1 MNFIDR
7 DKTLTE
13 LEERD
18 WGPPTFDSQLVA
30 MIHSLRYKPLGQFT
44 IEELRICIGQYVGL
58 KFLIPVAVEQLR
70 ADPLVEGG
78 YYRGDL
84 LAALLEIKPSFWSEH
99 PGLHEM
105 VAEIAEQAAARR
117 QEIAAEE
124 AKTLERALTTFWK
137 PKFSPLQKVVV
148 IEKWQPDPG
157 EGGILGEHGIIIWR
171 SSYFVRKSRYGA
183 WGWLYVVHF
192 PQSDSYDG
200 IEESRLMETGETVSL
215 ESCLGREFE
224 ISYDRDGNGP
234 DAIRGSFRV
243 PGGFWNTFLFYIASV
258 HDVTYEIK
266 MPVRLHSQGIAKYEF
281 AVPQGVRLD
290 SQYIEEVMSKVL
302 HANEWRLIRGL
313 DSKWF
318 S

>member
-1 MNFIDR
+1 MNVIDR

-13 LEERD
+13 LEGRD
-18 WGPPTFDSQLVA
+18 WGPPNFDSQLITT
-30 MIHSLRYKPLGQFT
+30 IHHLRYKPLGQFT

-58 KFLIPVAVEQLR
+58 KFLIPVAVERLR
-70 ADPLVEGG
+70 DDPLVEGG

-84 LAALLEIKPSFWSEH
+84 LVALLDIKPSFWSEH

-105 VAEIAEQAAARR
+105 VAEVAEQAVACRP
-117 QEIAAEE
+117 EIAAEE
-124 AKTLERALTTFWK
+124 ATILERGLIAFWK
-137 PKFSPLQKVVV
+137 PKFAPLQRVVV
-148 IEKWQPDPG
+148 IEKREPDPS
-157 EGGILGEHGIIIWR
+157 EGGIFGEHAIIIWR
-171 SSYFVRKSRYGA
+171 SSYFVRKSHYGA
-183 WGWLYVVHF
+183 SGWLYVVHF

-200 IEESRLMETGETVSL
+200 IEESRLMEAGETVS
-215 ESCLGREFE
+215 SAACLGRDFE
-224 ISYDRDGNGP
+224 ISYDCDGNGP
-234 DAIRGSFRV
+234 DAIRGTFRV

-258 HDVTYEIK
+258 QEVTYEIK

-281 AVPQGVRLD
+281 AVPQSVLLD

-302 HANEWRLIRGL
+302 HANQWLHIRGP